1 MNQQNKA
8 PGDNNLG
15 GLFMPV
21 CSWREREGVEPT
33 APTEGPGPTDLKSSR
48 PYLNKPHELVN
59 SFLAEKEYQGLSP
72 NTIKFYRGYL
82 TRYINKSDF
91 LALTATKLQITC
103 FLSSLQCSAGGRHAY
118 FRAIRA
124 FYIWLESNGYIEKA
138 PTSDMKAPKVPK
150 PIRHAVPLDAIPTL
164 IAACNSSRDRLI
176 VSLLADTGLRRM
188 ELANIKLSDINLDD
202 RIITVWGKGAKQR
215 FVCYGTAT
223 ATYMAEYLDEME
235 LKGNQT
241 FIPNVWVI
249 TNLLKELE
257 EKTGIRCNAH
267 SFRRTFATESVRNGM
282 NLFHV
287 QSLLGHSSLTMTR
300 IYA

>member
-1 MNQQNKA
+1 M
-8 PGDNNLG
+8 
-15 GLFMPV
+15 
-21 CSWREREGVEPT
+21 
-33 APTEGPGPTDLKSSR
+33 
-48 PYLNKPHELVN
+48 N

-72 NTIKFYRGYL
+72 ETIKFYRGYL
-82 TRYINKSDF
+82 TRYIDKSDF
-91 LALTATKLQITC
+91 PTLAATQLQITR

-150 PIRHAVPLDAIPTL
+150 PIRHAVLLDAIPTL

-215 FVCYGTAT
+215 VVCYGTAT
-223 ATYMAEYLDEME
+223 ATYMAEYLDEMA
-235 LKGNQT
+235 LTGHQAI
-241 FIPNVWVI
+241 IPNV
-249 TNLLKELE
+249 
-257 EKTGIRCNAH
+257 
-267 SFRRTFATESVRNGM
+267 
-282 NLFHV
+282 
-287 QSLLGHSSLTMTR
+287 
-300 IYA
+300 